1 MISSDREVCPK
12 NGLDFPHKHSHEIKI
27 KEVLNVLDG
36 VSSSKQRVL
45 VLLLELMTTIHF
57 FAHNEI
63 VKFEGVKWPEI

>member
-1 MISSDREVCPK
+1 MVSSDREVCTK
-12 NGLDFPHKHSHEIKI
+12 NGLDFHHKHSHEIKI
-27 KEVLNVLDG
+27 KEVLNVLGD

-63 VKFEGVKWPEI
+63 VKFKRVKWPEI